1 MTHAIREGFRALGR
15 SWGLAVLLWAV
26 NVGLAALLAA
36 PLAATLERDLRH
48 RDAAANMMYGFDYG
62 WWSPWSDAHTGWK
75 GSFSPEIFGVG
86 FAFRNLEL
94 LSKGVLPV
102 GLFRAPTTPEP
113 EEGRNGESVRPDH
126 LDDVILSL
134 GALYLVAQ
142 TFLAGGLLGVFRGPQ
157 GSWTVRGLLHGSGFY
172 FGRFL
177 RVAALALIGLWM
189 VFRLNAPLA
198 PWADQRA
205 RESVSETG
213 ALAWSFGRH
222 LLLLLAILFVHMVS
236 SYAKVIVA
244 VEERSSALLALLSS
258 LGFCLRNL
266 HRAAGQYLALV
277 AMGVALIVAW
287 GALDSRWETTGYRTQ
302 LVALLLAQAFVLCR
316 VGLRLSL
323 LAGQVALY
331 RRYAA

>member
-1 MTHAIREGFRALGR
+1 MIHAIREGFRALGR

-26 NVGLAALLAA
+26 NLGLAALLAV

-94 LSKGVLPV
+94 LTRGVLPA
-102 GLFRAPTTPEP
+102 GLFRAPARPEP
-113 EEGRNGESVRPDH
+113 EEGRNGESVRPDR
-126 LDDVILSL
+126 LDDVILSF
-134 GALYLVAQ
+134 GVLYLLVQ
-142 TFLAGGLLGVFRGPQ
+142 TFLAGGLLGVFRGTQ

-172 FGRFL
+172 LGRFL
-177 RVAALALIGLWM
+177 RVAATALVALWV
-189 VFRLNAPLA
+189 VFELNAPFA
-198 PWADQRA
+198 RWADHRA
-205 RESVSETG
+205 RESVSEAG
-213 ALAWSFGRH
+213 ALAWASGRH
-222 LLLLLAILFVHMVS
+222 LLLLAAILFVHMVS
-236 SYAKVIVA
+236 SYAKVIVV
-244 VEERSSALLALLSS
+244 VEERSSALLALLTS
-258 LGFCLRNL
+258 LAFCLRNL
-266 HRAAGQYLALV
+266 HRAAGQYLALA

-287 GALDSRWETTGYRTQ
+287 GALDARWETTGYRTQ
-302 LVALLLAQAFVLCR
+302 LVALLPAQAFVISR
-316 VGLRLSL
+316 IGLRLSL